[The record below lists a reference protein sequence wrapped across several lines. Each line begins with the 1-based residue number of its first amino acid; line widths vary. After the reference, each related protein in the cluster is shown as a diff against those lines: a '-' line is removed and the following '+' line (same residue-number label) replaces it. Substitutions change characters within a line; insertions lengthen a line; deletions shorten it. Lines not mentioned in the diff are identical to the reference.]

1 MHGAHEANMVM
12 HDCDVMFNI
21 GARFDD
27 RVTGKVDAFSP
38 DSKKVHIDIDPSS
51 LNKNVSVDI
60 GIIGDAASVLED
72 ILAIWDKKQPVIES
86 AALKGWWKQIDE
98 WQGELLGL

>member
-1 MHGAHEANMVM
+1 MPGIHGTYEANMVM

-38 DSKKVHIDIDPSS
+38 DSKKVHIDI
-51 LNKNVSVDI
+51 
-60 GIIGDAASVLED
+60 VL
-72 ILAIWDKKQPVIES
+72 P
-86 AALKGWWKQIDE
+86 
-98 WQGELLGL
+98 